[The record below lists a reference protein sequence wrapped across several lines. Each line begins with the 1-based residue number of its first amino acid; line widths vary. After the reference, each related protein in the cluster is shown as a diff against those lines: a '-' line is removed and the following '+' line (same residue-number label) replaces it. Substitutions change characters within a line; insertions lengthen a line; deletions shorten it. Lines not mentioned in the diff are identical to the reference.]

1 LLKLKIIK
9 IYFTIWPI
17 LKNVFFIVIL
27 CFQVF
32 RLPSLLQY
40 HMTAIFML
48 LLMLNI
54 TEMLCYVILFCH
66 IYNHDNTVGALV
78 LRPDVIKMRNSRN
91 AISLLGQ
98 LSTWLLET
106 SYNLLM
112 LYFIYL
118 YRFDVNQELASI
130 FKLSEFTLIPLA
142 QVLCSPPL
150 RNFLFRKD

>member
-1 LLKLKIIK
+1 M
-9 IYFTIWPI
+9 
-17 LKNVFFIVIL
+17 
-27 CFQVF
+27 
-32 RLPSLLQY
+32 PSLLQY

-54 TEMLCYVILFCH
+54 TEMLCYLILFCH

-118 YRFDVNQELASI
+118 YRFDVNQELASV